1 MPTRP
6 LAHRPHLFHDR
17 AADDR
22 TYNHT
27 RRKLNPLLWSAQ
39 QVRNSARWR
48 RLRLM
53 VLNTHPLC
61 ADPFAIHATWGRVEP
76 AVEVDH
82 IVPLVEALDLAYD
95 EMNLQ
100 PLCRGC
106 HSKKSAGE
114 RKR

>member
-1 MPTRP
+1 
-6 LAHRPHLFHDR
+6 
-17 AADDR
+17 
-22 TYNHT
+22 
-27 RRKLNPLLWSAQ
+27 
-39 QVRNSARWR
+39 
-48 RLRLM
+48 M